1 MKETPEQADWRRQ
14 ISGDLTKK
22 INSAQTYPD
31 IRNAVIRALADID
44 AKLHALSEGV
54 RTKYLLRQDMP
65 LVHFYIKGGNAFAA
79 RMDMLQNHNEHL
91 FTSGDSDWDT
101 QIVIDP
107 WLPGAVQ
114 NELHALI
121 EDLVVEE
128 LTIAGQNVALLIDQL
143 AAQNAAYLL
152 QPLPRPPQPAASP
165 LEPTP
170 QPLPLPP
177 GQPANVTW
185 RATCDPTQALRR
197 VYSRDTTGLTLDTR
211 RDLTSPGRAAPPG
224 IILNDAIRPFILYRM
239 GYTWHA
245 ELITAPPNPPQTAPA
260 TPRPILM
267 ELIDVS
273 LPRRNSIEAVTVW
286 SEIDRG
292 KLVIG
297 TDGGAQ
303 DPVRLPLPDMD
314 YHLRENLVMLC
325 EIAVDPNRPSA
336 RKRHKRVARVNEIYT
351 LYAGQDRLAQFK
363 KVVDSMAGEE
373 ASANANASAD
383 QQINGLTAV
392 VQRRMQDANAS
403 YVQNNPA
410 PAVLQR
416 IAQGRQRALTIFEL
430 LKQSFTAPV
439 DPSAMFSDDLVL
451 VQSLKQ
457 SPYLDV
463 PQVPFTG
470 VDVAFMVRVDQKT
483 QMAFDKWDFARKLQA
498 VLPKGTKVS
507 VRSHAYNTR
516 RGGSLSYEVT
526 LVVLTTNAELKENK
540 RALAFITLTSAT
552 EMEAPGR
559 PSPND
564 PTVRYASLQDIDG
577 QRKAAAA
584 LLHDFVL
591 QQQLGKQHDAISE
604 LLTPT

>member
-1 MKETPEQADWRRQ
+1 
-14 ISGDLTKK
+14 
-22 INSAQTYPD
+22 
-31 IRNAVIRALADID
+31 
-44 AKLHALSEGV
+44 
-54 RTKYLLRQDMP
+54 
-65 LVHFYIKGGNAFAA
+65 
-79 RMDMLQNHNEHL
+79 
-91 FTSGDSDWDT
+91 
-101 QIVIDP
+101 
-107 WLPGAVQ
+107 
-114 NELHALI
+114 
-121 EDLVVEE
+121 
-128 LTIAGQNVALLIDQL
+128 
-143 AAQNAAYLL
+143 
-152 QPLPRPPQPAASP
+152 
-165 LEPTP
+165 
-170 QPLPLPP
+170 
-177 GQPANVTW
+177 
-185 RATCDPTQALRR
+185 
-197 VYSRDTTGLTLDTR
+197 
-211 RDLTSPGRAAPPG
+211 
-224 IILNDAIRPFILYRM
+224 
-239 GYTWHA
+239 
-245 ELITAPPNPPQTAPA
+245 
-260 TPRPILM
+260 
-267 ELIDVS
+267 
-273 LPRRNSIEAVTVW
+273 
-286 SEIDRG
+286 
-292 KLVIG
+292 
-297 TDGGAQ
+297 
-303 DPVRLPLPDMD
+303 
-314 YHLRENLVMLC
+314 
-325 EIAVDPNRPSA
+325 
-336 RKRHKRVARVNEIYT
+336 
-351 LYAGQDRLAQFK
+351 RLAQFK